1 MTSAGTP
8 GETLGDEGQESGRTP
23 ARTGA
28 ASARASEGTS
38 FRHWHSLSD
47 GFLVSL
53 VIVGPSFLFEELW
66 RGRPLIDQ
74 PGNLWI
80 VFGAIMAIGF
90 FAGGGVGGRHRRHA
104 GGAFNQGLLIAAL
117 TLILIFVADVIRR
130 LILHAPLTWE
140 IMGLWCAA
148 AAGGLL
154 VSGLGALSARRR
166 RRKLRR
172 RAQVE
177 RVV

>member
-1 MTSAGTP
+1 MTSAGT
-8 GETLGDEGQESGRTP
+8 TGDTMDHEGKGGT
-23 ARTGA
+23 
-28 ASARASEGTS
+28 RASESAT

-47 GFLVSL
+47 GFMVAL

-80 VFGAIMAIGF
+80 LPGAIMAIGF
-90 FAGGGVGGRHRRHA
+90 FAGGGIGGRHRRHA
-104 GGAFNQGLLIAAL
+104 GGAFNQGLLVAAL
-117 TLILIFVADVIRR
+117 TLVLIFLADVIRR
-130 LILHAPLTWE
+130 IILHAPLTLE

-148 AAGGLL
+148 AAGALL
-154 VSGLGALSARRR
+154 VGGLGGVSARRR
-166 RRKLRR
+166 RRKRRR

-177 RVV
+177 RIV